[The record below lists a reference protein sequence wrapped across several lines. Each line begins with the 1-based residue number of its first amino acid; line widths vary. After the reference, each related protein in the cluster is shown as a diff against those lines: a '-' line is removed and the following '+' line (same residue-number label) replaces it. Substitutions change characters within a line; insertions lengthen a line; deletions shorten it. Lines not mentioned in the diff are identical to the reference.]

1 MRSIFSLFIV
11 AFLAA
16 SASLGFAAEP
26 APKEQ
31 TKAKPDAKHSII
43 MEQKL
48 KYTQQ
53 ILAGLTNEDFA
64 EIEKNAQIL
73 NTIGLLESWLR
84 ADSDAYRA
92 QLKIYR
98 FANDELIRLS
108 KDKNLE
114 GVSLAYVQLS
124 LSCVNCH
131 SHIRKTA
138 K

>member
-1 MRSIFSLFIV
+1 MRTFFTLFTLIT
-11 AFLAA
+11 LTMYI
-16 SASLGFAAEP
+16 SWGFAAEP

-31 TKAKPDAKHSII
+31 TKAKPDTKHSII

-98 FANDELIRLS
+98 FANDELIRFS

-114 GVSLAYVQLS
+114 GASLAYVQLS